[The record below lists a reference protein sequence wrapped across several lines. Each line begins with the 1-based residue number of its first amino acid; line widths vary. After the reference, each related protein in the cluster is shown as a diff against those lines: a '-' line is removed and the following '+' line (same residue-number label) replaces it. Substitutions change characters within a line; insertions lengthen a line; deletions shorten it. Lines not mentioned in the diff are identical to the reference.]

1 MALIDQKTKVF
12 GNIAALTTLTQGF
25 PKLSTSS
32 SLASINNKGNSIMFL
47 TDLLK
52 ALVGFEILVST
63 VVDTLT
69 YGLKDIELEI
79 KTALKQSLKS
89 IVSCGVDPSIPAFMK
104 STGAGIVLP
113 VNKIDFTDL
122 FLVNPSTNVGN
133 NLYNDVTP
141 VLTNSTDLNTFMFG
155 AIQANNTVK
164 SWGSL
169 TPIGQN
175 ILNFKFVAQGSGNIP
190 NNTFTITA
198 NSNYDSKTLTDL
210 NNDFVDSL
218 TLFNTQNIISRI
230 LDIIYGSI
238 SFYKTKKQLENE
250 GKINSI
256 VESIL
261 NSDSD
266 DVIDDGW
273 FVFTNPEIARIQEEA
288 DNRKNGVLKLQCCN
302 QITASVPI
310 SFLTEMNSAITGAT
324 DVIEQKEA
332 ITANLT
338 SIANQNTLNSTNPS
352 DNITI
357 KLNFI
362 QEIINNITKTI
373 VNIVLSPKVVT
384 IFALNYRIIYGQ
396 NATFKDGVD
405 FIKQN
410 RTLIIDIMK
419 RISFMILKVLLALAL
434 KQIASLV
441 AQAEAKKLIEKSK
454 SNLSQLLSLIGIPQE
469 TLRIIQGLT

>member
-1 MALIDQKTKVF
+1 MALIDQKTKIF

-52 ALVGFEILVST
+52 ALVGFEVLVST

-69 YGLKDIELEI
+69 YGLRDIETEI

-89 IVSCGVDPSIPAFMK
+89 IVSCGVDPSIPAYMK
-104 STGAGIVLP
+104 STGTGIVLE

-122 FLVNPSTNVGN
+122 FLISPNTQIGN

-141 VLTNSTDLNTFMFG
+141 SPLNSTDLNTFLFG
-155 AIQANNTVK
+155 AIQTDNVTQ
-164 SWGSL
+164 SWGS
-169 TPIGQN
+169 TSPIGQN
-175 ILNFKFVAQGSGNIP
+175 ILNFKFKSLGSGSVP
-190 NNTFTITA
+190 NNTFTINTNVA
-198 NSNYDSKTLTDL
+198 YNNKTLTDL

-218 TLFNTQNIISRI
+218 TLFDTQNIISRI

-238 SFYKTKKQLENE
+238 SFNKTKKQLENE
-250 GKINSI
+250 GKINTI
-256 VESIL
+256 IDSIL

-273 FVFTNPEIARIQEEA
+273 FVFTNPEIVKIQEDA
-288 DNRKNGVLKLQCCN
+288 DNRKNGILKLQCCN
-302 QITASVPI
+302 QVAASVPI
-310 SFLTEMNSAITGAT
+310 NFLTQMNTAITGAT
-324 DVIEQKEA
+324 NPIEEKAA
-332 ITANLT
+332 ITTNLNI
-338 SIANQNTLNSTNPS
+338 IANQNTVNSTNPS

-362 QEIINNITKTI
+362 QEIINNITKAI
-373 VNIVLSPKVVT
+373 VNIVLSPKVVA
-384 IFALNYRIIYGQ
+384 IFALNYKIVYGQ
-396 NATFKDGVD
+396 NAVYTGGVD
-405 FIKQN
+405 FLKQN

-419 RISFMILKVLLALAL
+419 RISFMIIKVLLSLAL
-434 KQIASLV
+434 KEIASLV
-441 AQAEAKKLIEKSK
+441 AAAEAKKQIEKAK
-454 SNLSQLLSLIGIPQE
+454 SNLSQLLSLVGISQE
-469 TLRIIQGLT
+469 RLRIIQGLS